1 MPSFPAGSAIFGEF
15 FTIWNYI
22 IKLLGAGPRRPGQ
35 GSREAHPMF
44 RKWFRPT
51 ALDPLAV
58 SMTGAKLGDRV
69 LVLGCGDPRL
79 IAALAAKAGLSG
91 RTCAVDESPDLANT
105 AGRVAL
111 KEGALIETSS
121 AAPHALAFEGESFDL
136 VVLRDVGTHDRQSR
150 AAAVQEAWRVLR
162 PGGRCMV
169 IDTLARGGGVSALFG
184 GQSGVAASSATE
196 AIDVLKGQGFVAVR
210 TLAER
215 DGLRFVE
222 AVKKQS

>member
-1 MPSFPAGSAIFGEF
+1 
-15 FTIWNYI
+15 
-22 IKLLGAGPRRPGQ
+22 
-35 GSREAHPMF
+35 MF
-44 RKWFRPT
+44 SKWFRPT

-58 SMTGAKLGDRV
+58 SMTGAKLGDRL
-69 LVLGCGDPRL
+69 LVVGCGDPRL

-91 RTCAVDESPDLANT
+91 RTCAVDESPELAIE

-111 KEGALIETSS
+111 KEGALIETAS
-121 AAPHALAFEGESFDL
+121 AAPHALAFESESFDL
-136 VVLRDVGTHDRQSR
+136 VVLRDVGTHDRESR
-150 AAAVQEAWRVLR
+150 SAAVQEAWRVLR

-169 IDTLARGGGVSALFG
+169 IDTLARGGGLSAIFG

-196 AIDVLKGQGFVAVR
+196 AIDVLRGQGFVAVR